1 MMKKISHNKGWMSR
15 KFQIHVDT
23 PPIPLIKSDIDTNLE
38 KDYVKIKLRRN
49 TMLETYDM
57 YDFKMALFD
66 NFEPE
71 EFLLFKRNYQMKL
84 EVPGSITSGE
94 NIQ

>member
-1 MMKKISHNKGWMSR
+1 
-15 KFQIHVDT
+15 
-23 PPIPLIKSDIDTNLE
+23 
-38 KDYVKIKLRRN
+38 
-49 TMLETYDM
+49 M

-66 NFEPE
+66 NFEPV
-71 EFLLFKRNYQMKL
+71 EFFLFKRNYQMKL